1 MTHPKHKIIWN
12 TSLAN
17 EFGRLAQEVGG
28 RVIPTNTIFFIKL
41 EQVPIDRR
49 KDVKYDSFCCDSK
62 PNKKETHRTRLS
74 AGGDRINYPDDV
86 GTPTVDMTL
95 VKSQDL
101 LQQHYLNKRG
111 KMRDVRRQQF
121 LLEYTNGTI
130 QIHEV
135 ETHQHP

>member
-1 MTHPKHKIIWN
+1 
-12 TSLAN
+12 LAN

-41 EQVPIDRR
+41 EQVPINR
-49 KDVKYDSFCCDSK
+49 KKGITYGSFCCDLK
-62 PNKKETHRTRLS
+62 PNKKETHRTRLT

-111 KMRDVRRQQF
+111 KMRDVRRQRF
-121 LLEYTNGTI
+121 LLEYTNGRI